1 MRTGAAVNGVS
12 RFAAPG
18 RFRILPALRAASSPV
33 AMSSETAS
41 PTMATAASGRGS
53 SNPAFRRDP
62 ADALRPVSLR
72 PRSGVTCMRVVGALR
87 SFRAADA
94 ELVGGGAMS
103 RICVLAAAACVLL
116 AAPAAGQDRA
126 PWRALDEM
134 ARQIFGEINAEARR
148 TDERPRV
155 SFRPARTTV
164 QEGMDIWCGPLS
176 FGLRNALHERVQ
188 SRLDNMAMSPPFDV
202 AVADARAVSPPD
214 VTMSWAWDGARSVRV
229 EAHVLLAG
237 ARSKRY
243 SASLPVSGLGER
255 ERACLFTFRPG
266 GGEAEAKTAG
276 VLRKE
281 PTFDAARIV
290 RRFEAGEKLLV
301 AGELSGEGENGVV
314 WSVVLWQDP
323 ETGRFR
329 NLFAAALASG
339 RGGP

>member
-1 MRTGAAVNGVS
+1 MRTGAAVNGVF

-18 RFRILPALRAASSPV
+18 RFRFLPALRATSSPV
-33 AMSSETAS
+33 ATPSETAS

-62 ADALRPVSLR
+62 AAALRPVSLR

-87 SFRAADA
+87 SFRAAGA
-94 ELVGGGAMS
+94 EPLGGGAMS
-103 RICVLAAAACVLL
+103 RICVLAAACVLL

-126 PWRALDEM
+126 PWRALNEM
-134 ARQIFGEINAEARR
+134 AWQIFREINAEARR
-148 TDERPRV
+148 TDERPQV

-214 VTMSWAWDGARSVRV
+214 VTMTWAWDGTESIGVG
-229 EAHVLLAG
+229 AHVLLAG
-237 ARSKRY
+237 ERSKRY

-276 VLRKE
+276 VLREE

-290 RRFEAGEKLLV
+290 RRFEAGDKLLV
-301 AGELSGEGENGVV
+301 AGELSGEAENGVV